1 VSDQQDRQPFA
12 DDVALRAIVE
22 GVEAETGERFFAS
35 LVQQLASALGVQYAF
50 VSELSADRRRF
61 RTRAL
66 WGRGTLLPNLEFPV
80 AGTPCE
86 AVLNG
91 QMAHH
96 PERLQEL
103 FPADRGLVEWG
114 VHSYCGV
121 PLLDA
126 TGVVVGHL
134 AILDDRPMRDGPRGL
149 DILRI
154 FAARARAEI
163 ERLDTEAALR
173 ASQERL
179 AHLVD
184 SASDGIL
191 SYGDDLRIQVF
202 NAAAERILRCP
213 AAEAIGT
220 PVDRFGTPD
229 GLSKLGVALERLRTE
244 PGTLIFVGEADGVTA
259 RRADGTVFV
268 HEASVSRCEVAG
280 KTL

>member
-1 VSDQQDRQPFA
+1 MSAVLALRCRLGPRRFRLFPTLDGARREVLSHEPAHVSDQQDRQPFA

-35 LVQQLASALGVQYAF
+35 VVQQLASALGVQYAF

-126 TGVVVGHL
+126 GGIVVGHL

-179 AHLVD
+179 
-184 SASDGIL
+184 
-191 SYGDDLRIQVF
+191 
-202 NAAAERILRCP
+202 
-213 AAEAIGT
+213 
-220 PVDRFGTPD
+220 
-229 GLSKLGVALERLRTE
+229 
-244 PGTLIFVGEADGVTA
+244 
-259 RRADGTVFV
+259 
-268 HEASVSRCEVAG
+268 
-280 KTL
+280 